1 MIATKGPTEIERLVV
16 EHELV
21 DAKKASKE
29 LKSLRVRYG
38 GLMLENGVEGKRV
51 WGFGTA
57 EETVSLRKRR
67 K

>member
-1 MIATKGPTEIERLVV
+1 M
-16 EHELV
+16 
-21 DAKKASKE
+21 DAKSASKE

-38 GLMLENGVEGKRV
+38 GLVLESGVEGKRM

-67 K
+67 EW